1 MPARRY
7 IVEML
12 PIRRKT
18 QSNQSSNIIPAS
30 SIYLQIK
37 SNKLKFNM
45 YWSCFIDLRFW
56 KYENMKWPKYTRRGQ
71 QKTEN
76 TTISLLSCTLG
87 KYLHIFIH
95 CNNGLIY
102 SKIIL
107 HVDNTYPG
115 TFSQPICHE
124 PNIQHMARRAHR
136 QMSNSYF
143 PLLFR
148 IPHHIRKPWLHQS
161 HPCRSPTRDL

>member
-1 MPARRY
+1 MASNT
-7 IVEML
+7 I
-12 PIRRKT
+12 
-18 QSNQSSNIIPAS
+18 QSIKQHYT
-30 SIYLQIK
+30 SIFHLLT
-37 SNKLKFNM
+37 NKIEQTKIQNVLIMF
-45 YWSCFIDLRFW
+45 YWSEILKIW
-56 KYENMKWPKYTRRGQ
+56 KYEMAEVHTTRRTN
-71 QKTEN
+71 KEN

-87 KYLHIFIH
+87 KYSHIFIH